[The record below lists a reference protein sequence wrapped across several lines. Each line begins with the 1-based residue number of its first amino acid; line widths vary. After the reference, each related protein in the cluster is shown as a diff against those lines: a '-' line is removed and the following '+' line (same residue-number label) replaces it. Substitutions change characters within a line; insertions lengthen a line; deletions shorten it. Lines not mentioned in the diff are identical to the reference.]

1 MLSWIISS
9 LFSDLSD
16 SNFCSLTSFWNV
28 FIAGGFLY
36 PVSSQNIFIALEL
49 NIAGAPPLF
58 LFIASNKLA
67 TDPAASG
74 SFKIF
79 NKFLRFFLDF

>member
-1 MLSWIISS
+1 MVV
-9 LFSDLSD
+9 
-16 SNFCSLTSFWNV
+16 TSFWNV

-36 PVSSQNIFIALEL
+36 PVSSQNIFRALEL

-79 NKFLRFFLDF
+79 YNNQLSFANLATATAASCGSNPGM